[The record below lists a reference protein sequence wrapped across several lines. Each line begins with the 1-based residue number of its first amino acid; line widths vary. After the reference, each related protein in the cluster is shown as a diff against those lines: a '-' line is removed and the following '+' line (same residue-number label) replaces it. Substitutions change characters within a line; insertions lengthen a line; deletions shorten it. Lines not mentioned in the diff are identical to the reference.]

1 MTWGV
6 VGIRQSSRSW
16 ICTLVKLG
24 LTACSVVAQSDVCD
38 SGSLFSLQCEQMVVV
53 GSLLCSE
60 RFLSWYSSFSLSSK
74 TNISKFPF
82 DQESGRRRTTLWMCY
97 LQIIIYL
104 FIYLFVVGSVSLEF
118 FIFPALSLHCSLSCS
133 VSTSDMPSQPMTQ
146 ERMAPNIDWNII
158 LKMHQ

>member
-1 MTWGV
+1 MQLLFKLSHFRISSTNSEVRTTPAKSSINNDTRCNMTWGV

-16 ICTLVKLG
+16 TCTLVKLG
-24 LTACSVVAQSDVCD
+24 LTACSVVAQSDVGY

-60 RFLSWYSSFSLSSK
+60 RFLSRYSGFSL
-74 TNISKFPF
+74 
-82 DQESGRRRTTLWMCY
+82 
-97 LQIIIYL
+97 
-104 FIYLFVVGSVSLEF
+104 LFVVGSVSLEF

-146 ERMAPNIDWNII
+146 ERMAPNIDWNIT